1 MAPREIIRDFRAAP
15 DHQPTAR
22 LAVIVGYI
30 GHGVASLSPPNWLFF
45 MRDAFNLN

>member
-30 GHGVASLSPPNWLFF
+30 GHGVAGIPIPVRMCASSGN
-45 MRDAFNLN
+45 